1 MEEEV
6 TYISI
11 VVGFLIYAH
20 IFTLEEEGRAPRDKY
35 SGCKDGNNYKNEAVK
50 RFLVPMMDKTKATIW
65 PRQRMRLSIL
75 LDKKI
80 GSKIAK
86 NSKQGGRSHCKDLCI
101 LRGK

>member
-1 MEEEV
+1 M

-11 VVGFLIYAH
+11 VVGFLVYAH

-35 SGCKDGNNYKNEAVK
+35 SVCKDNNNYKNEAVK
-50 RFLVPMMDKTKATIW
+50 RFLLPMMAKMKATIW

-80 GSKIAK
+80 GSKISK
-86 NSKQGGRSHCKDLCI
+86 NSKQGGRSRCKDRCI
-101 LRGK
+101 LGGK